1 MAEAEQ
7 MRIMKEEFGA
17 DVPRECPDTRMT
29 NTLAETPTKIEM
41 ELEEHLQAITGEH
54 LLRG

>member
-41 ELEEHLQAITGEH
+41 ELEEHLQATTGK
-54 LLRG
+54 RF